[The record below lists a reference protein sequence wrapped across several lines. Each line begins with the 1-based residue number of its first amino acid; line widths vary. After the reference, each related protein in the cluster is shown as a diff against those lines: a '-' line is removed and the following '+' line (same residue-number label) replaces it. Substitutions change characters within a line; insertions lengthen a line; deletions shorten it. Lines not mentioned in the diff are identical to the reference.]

1 MYKKDVNE
9 YISKYRDGSSN
20 SLTVCVCTIKCNN
33 AYAVCNNK
41 EE

>member
-20 SLTVCVCTIKCNN
+20 NLTVCVYAIKCNN
-33 AYAVCNNK
+33 AYALYNNK
-41 EE
+41 EV